1 MSAADQSLPAAVI
14 RAAVDAV
21 APGGQALRQ
30 LEDALA
36 ADPGVLAAGAPPVA
50 GRLAAELIARG
61 SATLA
66 IPACAVCGR
75 AGKPLFRGDGGGV
88 CQRCRAWQVAR
99 PCATCGKVK
108 PAAGFDEDGRAVCE
122 VCRRRDDPRRHRECA
137 TCGKI
142 APVAVRG
149 RGGQAGICT
158 SCYQLPEATCSK
170 CQQRRPCTHAAT
182 SQPVCPSCSPRATAA
197 CARCGHDRPPQARW
211 PEGPVCDRCYR
222 AALRHRGPCTRCGQ
236 QRRLVAPPGPGAD
249 TCADCAGI
257 PVFSAC
263 AGCGAE
269 DKLYEKG
276 RCAPC
281 SLRRRTRELLADPAG
296 TVPPPLASVAEA
308 ITATRQPRVA
318 LNWLRQGAGAAL
330 LADAAAGRM
339 PLTHEALDACPRRKA
354 ADYLRHVLTA
364 SGALPPRDEPLARTE
379 RWLQELLTRTGPPE
393 DRRLVQA
400 YATWQVM
407 RRLRA
412 SAQHNRARTPTANA
426 RNNIRAAASLLA
438 WLRSRHVTLSDCRQ
452 RDVDQ
457 WLRTGPSASLA
468 RDFLTWASSRGH
480 AQRLDIPAPARATG
494 AAISQDQRWAHAARL
509 LHDDALAPTDRVAG
523 CLLLLYG
530 QPLSRIAVMTTSQ
543 VTRSGQEMLIRLG
556 RHDVPVPGPL
566 ASHHHPAHQPRAQ
579 SPRRRLP
586 APDHLAVPRSPA
598 RPPHHPGHAR
608 RTAPSPRRLRPGQ
621 PPRRPPRPRRPAP
634 RCCPR
639 RSPRPARE
647 HRRQVDAPGRRRLVP
662 LCSRASPPSPPTLT
676 NNRADPGPH
685 QRYSAWLVNRSL
697 PVSGTSA
704 TPSPKPTR
712 ATPTTAATRAL
723 PRPTSAPPP
732 TRSPSPWPR

>member
-14 RAAVDAV
+14 GAAVDAV

-30 LEDALA
+30 LADALA
-36 ADPGVLAAGAPPVA
+36 ADAGALASGAPPVA

-75 AGKPLFRGDGGGV
+75 TGKPLFCGDGGGV
-88 CQRCRAWQVAR
+88 CQRCRNWQLAR
-99 PCATCGKVK
+99 PCATCGKAK
-108 PAAGFDEDGRAVCE
+108 PVAGYDQHGRAVCE
-122 VCRRRDDPRRHRECA
+122 VCRRRDDPRRHRECS
-137 TCGKI
+137 TCGKT

-149 RGGQAGICT
+149 SSGRLGICT
-158 SCYQLPEATCSK
+158 SCYRLPEATCSK
-170 CQQRRPCTHAAT
+170 CQQRHPCAYAAT
-182 SQPVCPSCSPRATAA
+182 SQPVCLACSPRATAA

-211 PEGPVCDRCYR
+211 PEGPVCDPCYR
-222 AALRHRGPCTRCGQ
+222 AALQHKGPCARCGQ

-263 AGCGAE
+263 TDCGTE

-276 RCAPC
+276 RCTRC
-281 SLRRRTRELLADPAG
+281 SLRRRAHELLADHVG
-296 TVPPPLASVAEA
+296 TVPPALASVLEA

-330 LADAAAGRM
+330 LADVAAGRL

-364 SGALPPRDEPLARTE
+364 SGALPQRDEHLARTG
-379 RWLQELLTRTGPPE
+379 RWLQGLLAGIEPPG

-412 SAQHNRARTPTANA
+412 SAKHNRARTPTANA

-438 WLRSRHVTLSDCRQ
+438 WLRSRHITLSDCRQ
-452 RDVDQ
+452 GDIDQ

-468 RDFLTWASSRGH
+468 RDFLIWASSRGH
-480 AQRLDIPAPARATG
+480 SLRLDIPAPAHATG
-494 AAISQDQRWAHAARL
+494 ASISQDQRWAYAARL
-509 LHDDALAPTDRVAG
+509 LHDDALDPTDRVAG

-543 VTRSGQEMLIRLG
+543 VTRSGEEMLIRLG

-566 ASHHHPAHQPRAQ
+566 ATAITQLINDGRSHRGVGSPQQAAWLFPGHLPGRPITPARIGERLRALGIYAQASRRAALLDLAAQLPAAVLADLLGMHQNTAAKWMNQAGGDWSRYAAGLARSRPHQP
-579 SPRRRLP
+579 
-586 APDHLAVPRSPA
+586 
-598 RPPHHPGHAR
+598 
-608 RTAPSPRRLRPGQ
+608 
-621 PPRRPPRPRRPAP
+621 
-634 RCCPR
+634 
-639 RSPRPARE
+639 
-647 HRRQVDAPGRRRLVP
+647 
-662 LCSRASPPSPPTLT
+662 
-676 NNRADPGPH
+676 
-685 QRYSAWLVNRSL
+685 
-697 PVSGTSA
+697 
-704 TPSPKPTR
+704 
-712 ATPTTAATRAL
+712 
-723 PRPTSAPPP
+723 
-732 TRSPSPWPR
+732 